1 MDTVSKLTKPLH
13 INLCE
18 FWFELLECYIQLQ
31 ISKYL
36 VSKEIITLLHGIV
49 SKKVL
54 MPGWGDGDT
63 EGLILTVVST
73 DRRGQ
78 AAAYCQLIHQHQ
90 PWILAAPAS
99 SLILDNSTKQSDS
112 GLLDADSIPA
122 SKKDPSQVRML
133 YFSLYKPHSNHPPA
147 SGYNMFQEFKHV
159 PKLCLLLNIY
169 STLILRIWYQFERYL
184 RKFLDR
190 SSVHIEEN

>member
-1 MDTVSKLTKPLH
+1 MSKD
-13 INLCE
+13 
-18 FWFELLECYIQLQ
+18 
-31 ISKYL
+31 
-36 VSKEIITLLHGIV
+36 IITLLHGIV

-54 MPGWGDGDT
+54 TPGWGDGDT

-112 GLLDADSIPA
+112 GLLDAGSISCTSPIPIIRQLQDIICF
-122 SKKDPSQVRML
+122 KNL
-133 YFSLYKPHSNHPPA
+133 
-147 SGYNMFQEFKHV
+147 NMF
-159 PKLCLLLNIY
+159 LN
-169 STLILRIWYQFERYL
+169 FVC
-184 RKFLDR
+184 F
-190 SSVHIEEN
+190 